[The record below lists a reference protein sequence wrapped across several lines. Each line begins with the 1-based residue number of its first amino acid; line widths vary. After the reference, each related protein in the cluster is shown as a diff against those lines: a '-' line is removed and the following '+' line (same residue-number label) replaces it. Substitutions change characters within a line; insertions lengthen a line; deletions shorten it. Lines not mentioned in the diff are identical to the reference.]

1 MNKRAVAISLPLL
14 FVLLFSGVPQR
25 TGSLDSNAQSTT
37 SCPATDHYRMTF
49 ISPPNS
55 VNELTMTTGSS
66 SAPLVFLQTRSPLG
80 PATPSGQ
87 IDTSYALTD
96 WISHNANYTVW
107 EYNVMPGLKWSDGS
121 NVTAQDILTSY
132 GPKFAFNSTYDFAG
146 LGPEIKQ
153 EYALNSS
160 TAVFVLNAPDAQW
173 PQKTKGDYYTT
184 VLAAKTLNAQGGGT
198 TNFGTDLSTGP
209 FYLSNYSAGQFQA
222 VMLRNPYFSPQPKIC
237 EVDVNFVDSL
247 SATSTYLEAGTTD
260 WAQVEYSNV
269 AGVLAANHNLKLYQE
284 NAQAMTDID
293 YNDSIYP
300 YNVTTFRQG
309 LAYAINQTQIVSQ
322 AFAGYGV
329 TAYNAEGA
337 VSPVATAYYNTNQQT
352 YSFNPSQASTLLTQA
367 GFKKGTDGYIQYPNS
382 AGNPNGT
389 DVALTIWADT
399 DNNADPVAANI
410 VQTDLQN
417 IGFKVSLQTAAA
429 ATIVGDYGSNVAGIK
444 SAMIIATVNVLYFGE
459 PYTDILPGW
468 DTYFLP
474 TVASYTWLYP
484 ASAEA
489 LYNSNV
495 SAYDATANP
504 TLDNQYL
511 NNIQALQAQYLP
523 SLPIAY
529 PDRLFVVNTAHWT
542 NYPSG
547 YLMYYSYNFNTTALA
562 DLQPVSSGSSSPI
575 NTTDIEII
583 AAVVVVV
590 VIAGIAFAV
599 MRGRSAARAG
609 KIKTHEP

>member
-1 MNKRAVAISLPLL
+1 
-14 FVLLFSGVPQR
+14 
-25 TGSLDSNAQSTT
+25 
-37 SCPATDHYRMTF
+37 MTF
-49 ISPPNS
+49 ISPPSS

-66 SAPLVFLQTRSPLG
+66 SAPLIFLQTRSPLG

-96 WISHNANYTVW
+96 WISSNVNYSTW
-107 EYNVMPGLKWSDGS
+107 MYNVMPGLKWSDGS
-121 NVTAQDILTSY
+121 PVTSQDILTSF
-132 GPKFAFNSTYDFAG
+132 GPKFAFNATYDFAG
-146 LGPEIKQ
+146 LGPEVKQ

-184 VLAAKTLNAQGGGT
+184 VLPASLISAQGGGT
-198 TNFGTDLSTGP
+198 TNFGTDKSVGP
-209 FYLSNYSAGQFQA
+209 FYLTNYSAGQFQA
-222 VMLRNPYFSPQPKIC
+222 VMLRNPNFQPQPAIC

-247 SATSTYLEAGTTD
+247 SETATYLQSGTTD

-269 AGVLAANHNLKLYQE
+269 QAVLAANSNLKLYDE
-284 NAQAMTDID
+284 KAQAMADID

-300 YNVTTFRQG
+300 YNMTAFRQA
-309 LAYAINQTQIVSQ
+309 LAYGINQSQIVSQ

-337 VSPVATAYYNTNQQT
+337 VSPIATAYFNSNQKQ
-352 YSFNPSQASTLLTQA
+352 YSFSPTTAMSLLT
-367 GFKKGTDGYIQYPNS
+367 S
-382 AGNPNGT
+382 AGITKGSDGFLHYPNGT
-389 DVALTIWADT
+389 VVSLTIWADT
-399 DNNADPVAANI
+399 DNNADPLAANI
-410 VQTDLQN
+410 VKTDLQN
-417 IGFKVSLQTAAA
+417 LGFQVSLQTAAA
-429 ATIVGDYGSNVAGIK
+429 ATIVGDYASNVAEIK
-444 SAMIIATVNVLYFGE
+444 SAMILATINVLYFGE

-489 LYNSNV
+489 QYNSNV

-511 NNIQALQAQYLP
+511 NNIEALQAQYLP

-529 PDRLFVVNTAHWT
+529 PDRLFAVNQQHWT
-542 NYPSG
+542 NYPPG

-562 DLQPVSSGSSSPI
+562 DLQPVSTSSGLSS
-575 NTTDIEII
+575 TTTLTIV
-583 AAVVVVV
+583 AVVVIIAVV
-590 VIAGIAFAV
+590 AAIAFTAT
-599 MRGRSAARAG
+599 RGRRATKAG